1 VVKLN
6 KMIEMIKRVGEQ
18 IKEKL
23 REAGAKNR
31 ILSSLDFYLKDI
43 GIKDDTQI
51 KEIADRVFE
60 LIKENYSGENK
71 DLGTDELM
79 DLIKQ
84 QPDLKELFIKRRKK
98 ERKEGIEE
106 AKKNVPR
113 QLELPLEGVEEFEE
127 YLDPK
132 FFNIVQRYCLEST
145 EVEGNFPND
154 LETPEAVR
162 AYLYFLLPDEEREP
176 FKGDFQRLVSAKEE
190 FDPNKFFKEIG
201 SFIEDFM
208 EGKKKE
214 SIRFPKEWLPN
225 ELKEK
230 YKDNL
235 EERLKE
241 LGIESTNGKYRIVVT
256 PEKIRSQIDVILE
269 SKLEISEKFREIGEK
284 IISAQNLSKEAK
296 KYLSSIPEG
305 KSIATAYDGLLA
317 SIKNSYIEG
326 IRSGMSEEEARK
338 LLDTVT
344 KLESQLKFLAE
355 RGKSAK
361 SDVEKKRLLSKAK
374 DWLKAN
380 GGIILSAIGLWGLA
394 IGWFLPLWLIS
405 KMYDEIE
412 KGGLMKK
419 S

>member
-1 VVKLN
+1 
-6 KMIEMIKRVGEQ
+6 MIEMIKGVWEQ
-18 IKEKL
+18 IKEKS
-23 REAGAKNR
+23 REEGAKKGF
-31 ILSSLDFYLKDI
+31 LSSLDDYLQGLD
-43 GIKDDTQI
+43 IKDNKQR
-51 KEIADRVFE
+51 KEIAERIFE
-60 LIKENYSGENK
+60 LIREDYSGENK
-71 DLGTDELM
+71 DLGADELM
-79 DLIKQ
+79 DLIRQ
-84 QPDLKELFIKRRKK
+84 QPDLKDLFIKKRRK
-98 ERKEGIEE
+98 ERKEKT
-106 AKKNVPR
+106 AKAQETVPR
-113 QLELPLEGVEEFEE
+113 QLELPLEGVEEFKE
-127 YLDPK
+127 YLDSG
-132 FFNIVQRYCLEST
+132 FFNIVLRYCRESP

-162 AYLYFLLPDEEREP
+162 AYLYFLLPDEEKEP

-225 ELKEK
+225 EMKEK

-235 EERLKE
+235 EEKLKE
-241 LGIESTNGKYRIVVT
+241 LGIESTDGKYRIVVT
-256 PEKIRSQIDVILE
+256 PEKIRNKIDIILE

-326 IRSGMSEEEARK
+326 IRSGMSEEEARR
-338 LLDTVT
+338 LLDSVT

-355 RGKSAK
+355 RGKSVK
-361 SDVEKKRLLSKAK
+361 SDVEKKRLLAKAK

-380 GGIILSAIGLWGLA
+380 GGTILSAIGLWGLA
-394 IGWFLPLWLIS
+394 IGWFLPLWLIT
-405 KMYDEIE
+405 KMYDQIE
-412 KGGLMKK
+412 KSSLGGGKK
-419 S
+419 